1 MAPLETHELA
11 PLASGSALPHDFDE
25 RDEQLDYSN
34 RRELEEEEGS
44 DDRNDNED
52 AGVALLG
59 HSRSNETSS
68 MAGAKSQ
75 PAGASQIIKG
85 IISETAPT
93 LFLTVLGMMFTG
105 ELLQRVTH
113 WRPMRTVD
121 EFFILIP
128 MLNNLKGNLELV
140 LSARL
145 GTASHIGVLDRRGSR
160 RALVGGSL
168 TLLQLQALCVS
179 ALAAIVSFVLGLA
192 LPDTDV
198 ASGNPNDKIGTGEG
212 GNDLGRRWVRGRT
225 IGSLLIRRAT
235 HKASKATD
243 PDDTQSGWRE
253 FIVVLATAMSSA
265 SLSGLLLGS
274 FMCSVVV
281 LCRKYKLDPDN
292 IAPPLASC
300 LGDLVTLTFTA
311 LTSALFFYT
320 SGRPQSI
327 PTPSSSS
334 QNGTSI
340 AHLPRMLENSNN
352 TPVSTSRSFPTFP
365 FLVTLL
371 LLVAIP
377 LVFKLARQLTFSRPL
392 LRDGWTPLV
401 VAMAIE
407 SGTGIVLDW
416 YVGRYRG
423 FGLLAVVMTGLP
435 GSVGAV
441 FVSRLGTELHRGENS
456 EGITKEVGHEGENG
470 SPKLVSFTL
479 FCVGLPVLLCYLVFV
494 WGAGWLPL
502 PFAFVAIFVAVFG
515 IAVAAA
521 LVLAYYLTHLFW
533 RRGLDPDAYCLPVHS
548 AVIDLVGQ
556 LLLVA
561 CYEMASALGSDVK
574 ISR

>member
-1 MAPLETHELA
+1 MASPEAHELA
-11 PLASGSALPHDFDE
+11 PLASSSAFPDDFSHD
-25 RDEQLDYSN
+25 RDEKTLDYTA
-34 RRELEEEEGS
+34 RRNSEDDLS
-44 DDRNDNED
+44 DHENENED

-59 HSRSNETSS
+59 HSRSDGSS
-68 MAGAKSQ
+68 GTASASQ
-75 PAGASQIIKG
+75 PAGASQVIKG
-85 IISETAPT
+85 IINETAPT

-121 EFFILIP
+121 ELFILIP

-145 GTASHIGVLDRRGSR
+145 GTAAHIGVLDRRGSR
-160 RALVGGSL
+160 RALIGGSL

-179 ALAAIVSFVLGLA
+179 ALAAVVSFVLGLA
-192 LPDTDV
+192 LPDTEVSSESVGDGAGV
-198 ASGNPNDKIGTGEG
+198 G
-212 GNDLGRRWVRGRT
+212 GRGRRW
-225 IGSLLIRRAT
+225 IGNGKAVSRLVRRAA
-235 HKASKATD
+235 HKPPKVTE
-243 PDDTQSGWRE
+243 PDHTQSGWRE
-253 FIVVLATAMSSA
+253 FIVLLATAMSSA

-281 LCRKYKLDPDN
+281 LCRRYKLDPDN

-300 LGDLVTLTFTA
+300 LGDLVTLTLTA

-320 SGRPQSI
+320 SGRPQAAPITPPSHNATSATLFPRLPEDLNTT
-327 PTPSSSS
+327 PTSTP
-334 QNGTSI
+334 GT
-340 AHLPRMLENSNN
+340 
-352 TPVSTSRSFPTFP
+352 FPTLP
-365 FLVTLL
+365 FLVAFLL
-371 LLVAIP
+371 IIAIP
-377 LVFKLARQLTFSRPL
+377 LVFKLASRLTFSRSL
-392 LRDGWTPLV
+392 LRDGWTPLL

-441 FVSRLGTELHRGENS
+441 FVSRLGTELHSGEDK
-456 EGITKEVGHEGENG
+456 EGIAKEAERENQNG
-470 SPKLVSFTL
+470 SPRLVSLTL
-479 FCVGLPVLLCYLVFV
+479 FCVGLPVLLSYLLFV

-515 IAVAAA
+515 ITVATA

-533 RRGLDPDAYCLPVHS
+533 KRGLDPDAYCLPVHS
-548 AVIDLVGQ
+548 ALVDLVGQ

-561 CYEMASALGSDVK
+561 CYEIASAFGSDVK

>member
-1 MAPLETHELA
+1 MPPSEAHELA
-11 PLASGSALPHDFDE
+11 PFPSGSALPHDFNDDHDE
-25 RDEQLDYSN
+25 LKPDYSA
-34 RRELEEEEGS
+34 RTDLDDDLS
-44 DDRNDNED
+44 DSED

-59 HSRSNETSS
+59 HSRSNGSLNTTKKPE
-68 MAGAKSQ
+68 A
-75 PAGASQIIKG
+75 AGASQVIKG

-113 WRPMRTVD
+113 WRPMRTID
-121 EFFILIP
+121 ELFILIP

-168 TLLQLQALCVS
+168 ALLQLQALCVS
-179 ALAAIVSFVLGLA
+179 AVAAVVSFLLGLA
-192 LPDTDV
+192 LPDTAVSDE
-198 ASGNPNDKIGTGEG
+198 STGDAISEG
-212 GNDLGRRWVRGRT
+212 GSVKRWTRSGRVIARLVM
-225 IGSLLIRRAT
+225 RAT
-235 HKASKATD
+235 HKAIKVPE
-243 PDDTQSGWRE
+243 PDRPKSGWRE
-253 FIVVLATAMSSA
+253 LIVVLATAMSSA

-274 FMCSVVV
+274 FMCSIVV
-281 LCRKYKLDPDN
+281 LCRRFKLDPDN

-300 LGDLVTLTFTA
+300 LGDLVTLTLTA
-311 LTSALFFYT
+311 VTSTLYFYT
-320 SGRPQSI
+320 SGRSQTLTSPPSNSQDSTSVTLFSRAAQEGGT
-327 PTPSSSS
+327 PTP
-334 QNGTSI
+334 
-340 AHLPRMLENSNN
+340 
-352 TPVSTSRSFPTFP
+352 TPASFPTLP
-365 FLVTLL
+365 FVITLL
-371 LLVAIP
+371 LIVAIP
-377 LVFKLARQLTFSRPL
+377 FVFKLASRLTFSRPL
-392 LRDGWTPLV
+392 LRDGWTPLL

-441 FVSRLGTELHRGENS
+441 FVSRLGTELHKS
-456 EGITKEVGHEGENG
+456 EGGERLEEGEGG

-479 FCVGLPVLLCYLVFV
+479 FCVGLPVLLSYLVFV
-494 WGAGWLPL
+494 WSAGWLPL
-502 PFAFVAIFVAVFG
+502 PFTFVAMFVGIFG

-521 LVLAYYLTHLFW
+521 LVLAYYMTHQFW
-533 RRGLDPDAYCLPVHS
+533 KRGLDPDAYCLPVHS
-548 AVIDLVGQ
+548 ALVDLIGQ

-561 CYEMASALGSDVK
+561 CYEMASASGSDVK

>member
-11 PLASGSALPHDFDE
+11 PLALGSALPHNFDE
-25 RDEQLDYSN
+25 HDERLNYANRKELDD
-34 RRELEEEEGS
+34 EEGS
-44 DDRNDNED
+44 DDGDDNED

-59 HSRSNETSS
+59 HSRSNETSG
-68 MAGAKSQ
+68 MAGTKSQ
-75 PAGASQIIKG
+75 PAEASQIIKG

-160 RALVGGSL
+160 RALIGGSL

-198 ASGNPNDKIGTGEG
+198 ASGNASDKIGTDAG
-212 GNDLGRRWVRGRT
+212 GGRRRARGKN
-225 IGSLLIRRAT
+225 IISLLIRRAT
-235 HKASKATD
+235 HKAPKVEELDS
-243 PDDTQSGWRE
+243 TQSGWRE

-281 LCRKYKLDPDN
+281 LCRKYELDPDN

-327 PTPSSSS
+327 PASSSSS

-340 AHLPRMLENSNN
+340 AHLSRMLENSNT
-352 TPVSTSRSFPTFP
+352 TPTSTPGSFPTFP

-377 LVFKLARQLTFSRPL
+377 VVFKLARQLTFSRPL